1 MQGQT
6 ASEQNSAWL
15 KIWLK
20 TKKAFS
26 VFLRILRRYVWTLP
40 PVIVFIAMMF
50 TFKANGLYPFG
61 GDTISWG
68 DMDQQVIPLMS
79 NLKDVLMGKEG
90 FFFSFSNA
98 CGMNFFGVFFFYLSS
113 PFSFLVV
120 FVDKTEIASFMNV
133 IVLLKMCTIAG
144 TASAYFYHKH
154 SDRPI
159 QNVALSVLYAFSGY
173 VMMYYQNVIWLD
185 CVYLFPFL
193 LWGLERLKDG
203 KRALFIGVLTA
214 FMAVS
219 YYIGYMIVIFLLL
232 YAFVYLCLEKNKR
245 FAADFCLSCF
255 VAALLSAVVW
265 LPSLAQFL
273 SSGRTESIVDSL
285 RNSSMLAKYQTA
297 FPTVF
302 SILFLF
308 PFVFS
313 VKRKENADVNLR
325 FYLALLTLI
334 PVVIEPINKMWQTG
348 NYMCFPTRYAF
359 ITIFLCL
366 SLAFDRLAPY
376 KNEVSA
382 DGQESGKAKVSFKT
396 WWQENWKKEVPRY
409 ALSMVLLL
417 AAWLYYSFSTGYIDT
432 HKETV
437 DQYSHSLWGNDASY
451 EALLKLY
458 VVAVLVGVL
467 FYLLY
472 RYKWIKPVCLWLGV
486 AVMTLSELYVAPVT
500 YMLTPAHSTDT
511 YSAFME
517 LSEQID
523 DDSFFRVKT
532 DKSYSYSGGDFDV
545 THMSAMGYNA
555 LGHFTSL
562 TSSNYMTAIKQFG
575 YTSYWM
581 EVGNSGGT
589 ILTDTLLSI
598 KYQMSNKQS
607 QTDVLQGEYFNIKPT
622 GWYLPLGIV
631 TKQDIIAEAES
642 TDYSYRGELQ
652 SILYED
658 FFGASDGVAVY
669 TLEDEENL
677 TLENVKVEKKG
688 DSYRLKPTGKGT
700 AKIIFKFVVRDKT
713 TVYFNAFDKND
724 NALKQKINEKF
735 SVAVNRMTKKSSY
748 PLQRDNG
755 ILTLGEYERTLMEV
769 AVTVKEEISVRD
781 FSVIGIDNEKLKT
794 AVSETKS
801 IDLQEGK
808 NELTGT
814 YTAAQKECVFLSVPY
829 DSGLTLTINGEEQ
842 ELYEVYDGFIGFY
855 VNAGVNEIE
864 ISFLPSGFAIGL
876 LLCIL
881 GAGLGVLGLV
891 FTKKKGKKFTLPEK
905 VETALFYALLLVGV
919 AVVFVVYALPPIL
932 CAT

>member
-1 MQGQT
+1 MQAQT
-6 ASEQNSAWL
+6 TSGQNSA
-15 KIWLK
+15 WLK

-26 VFLRILRRYVWTLP
+26 VFLRILCQYVWTLP
-40 PVIVFIAMMF
+40 PVIVFVAMLF

-113 PFSFLVV
+113 PFSLLVV

-154 SDRPI
+154 PDRPI

-185 CVYLFPFL
+185 CVYLFPLL

-203 KRALFIGVLTA
+203 KRTLFIGVLTA
-214 FMAVS
+214 YMAVS
-219 YYIGYMIVIFLLL
+219 YYIGYMVVIFLLL
-232 YAFVYLCLEKNKR
+232 YAFVYLLLEKNKR
-245 FAADFCLSCF
+245 FAGDFCLSCF

-285 RNSSMLAKYQTA
+285 RNSSMFSKYQTA
-297 FPTVF
+297 FPTIF

-313 VKRKENADVNLR
+313 AKRKENADTNLR
-325 FYLALLTLI
+325 FYLAVLTLI

-366 SLAFDRLAPY
+366 SLALDSLAPY
-376 KNEVSA
+376 KKAGAGE
-382 DGQESGKAKVSFKT
+382 GQETCKAKASFKT

-409 ALSMVLLL
+409 ALSVILLL
-417 AAWLYYSFSTGYIDT
+417 AACLYYSFSTGYVDT
-432 HKETV
+432 HKETL
-437 DQYSHSLWGNDASY
+437 DQYSHSLWGNDASF

-458 VVAVLVGVL
+458 VVAAIVGVL

-472 RYKWIKPVCLWLGV
+472 RYKVIKPVCLWLGV
-486 AVMTLSELYVAPVT
+486 AVMTLSELYIAPVT

-511 YSAFME
+511 YSAFMAM
-517 LSEQID
+517 SEQID
-523 DDSFFRVKT
+523 DEDFFRVKT
-532 DKSYSYSGGDFDV
+532 DRSYSYSGGDFDV

-589 ILTDTLLSI
+589 ILTDALLSI
-598 KYQMSNKQS
+598 KYQMSNKAS
-607 QTDVLQGEYFNIKPT
+607 KTDVVQGEYFKIKPT

-631 TKQDIIAEAES
+631 TKQDIIAEAAT

-658 FFGASDGVAVY
+658 FFGQNDGVAVY
-669 TLEDEENL
+669 TLEDEEHI
-677 TLENVKVEKKG
+677 TLENIKVEKKG
-688 DSYRLKPTGKGT
+688 DSYRLKPTGQGT
-700 AKIIFKFVVRDKT
+700 AKVVFKFVVRDKT

-724 NALKQKINEKF
+724 NSLKQKINEKF
-735 SVAVNRMTKKSSY
+735 SVAVNKTTKKSSY

-781 FSVIGIDNEKLKT
+781 FSVIGIENEKLESAISTAKT
-794 AVSETKS
+794 
-801 IDLQEGK
+801 IGMQEGK
-808 NELTGT
+808 NELAGT
-814 YTAAQKECVFLSVPY
+814 YTASQRECVFLSVPY
-829 DSGLTLTINGEEQ
+829 DSGLTLKINGETQ
-842 ELYEVYDGFIGFY
+842 QLYEVYDGFIGFY

-864 ISFLPSGFAIGL
+864 ISFRPSGFVLGL
-876 LLCIL
+876 LACIF
-881 GAGLGVLGLV
+881 GAGLGVAALI
-891 FTKKKGKKFTLPEK
+891 FAKKKGKKFALPER
-905 VETALFYALLLVGV
+905 VETVLFYALLLVGG
-919 AVVFVVYALPPIL
+919 AVVCAVYALPPIL